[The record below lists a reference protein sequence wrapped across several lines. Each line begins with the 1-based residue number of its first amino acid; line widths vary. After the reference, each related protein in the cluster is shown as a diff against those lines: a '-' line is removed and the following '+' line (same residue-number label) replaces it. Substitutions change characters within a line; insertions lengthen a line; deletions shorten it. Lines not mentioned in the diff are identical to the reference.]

1 MSLPCL
7 FILTAQIFL
16 MKAGMLHLT
25 HILAW
30 VLWASWEKMSPV
42 SRDYHD
48 QGWEMGQ
55 ALPPARSVSQSSCAA
70 LISHPDG
77 VVISLAQHLLTP
89 GCNVAEPREAE
100 PPPGERPCPAVVAAG

>member
-25 HILAW
+25 HTLAW

-55 ALPPARSVSQSSCAA
+55 ALPPARSVSQSSRAA
-70 LISHPDG
+70 LISHPDACG
-77 VVISLAQHLLTP
+77 YFLGTAPADP
-89 GCNVAEPREAE
+89 GLQC
-100 PPPGERPCPAVVAAG
+100 G